1 MALAHRL
8 KSYLDRRGAS
18 FELVAHPKAESTR
31 EVASTAHVPDDHIAK
46 GVLVRDAG
54 GHALA
59 VIPGEGWV
67 KLEALRADTGR
78 AFELASEAEV
88 EAVFADCQPGA
99 VPPLGPAYELETF
112 VDEALLSLAWVY
124 FEAGDHESLV
134 KVSGEAFQALLPGA
148 RRGHYSHED

>member
-1 MALAHRL
+1 MALAHKLR
-8 KSYLDRRGAS
+8 SYLDRHSAS
-18 FELVAHPKAESTR
+18 FEPVAHPKAESTR
-31 EVASTAHVPDDHIAK
+31 ETAQAAHVPEDHIAK

-54 GHALA
+54 GHALV
-59 VIPGEGWV
+59 VIPGEGWI

-99 VPPLGPAYELETF
+99 IPPLGPAYDLETF
-112 VDEALLSLAWVY
+112 VDEALGSLAHVY

-134 KVSGEAFQALLPGA
+134 KVSGETFQALLSGA
-148 RRGHYSHED
+148 RRGHYSHDD